1 MNGLE
6 KINERIRQ
14 DARAEMDTI
23 LSDAGKRAEITRRGY
38 ADRARQMTD
47 DAARRRQESC
57 AERLERLRSSADME
71 RRQLLLGAKQECIEA
86 VFERAAELLCQ
97 LPREDYV
104 ALLARTARQN
114 GDGTEEIILSAADHD
129 AVGDAVVAAANAD
142 GASFTLSAETREMGG
157 GLILKRG
164 LVEINCSFQTQ
175 LHAMRQTQAS
185 DVARILFD

>member
-14 DARAEMDTI
+14 DARSEMDTI
-23 LSDAGKRAEITRRGY
+23 LSDAGKRAEIAQRGY

-47 DAARRRQESC
+47 DAARRRQEVS
-57 AERLERLRSSADME
+57 AERMARLRSSADME
-71 RRQLLLGAKQECIEA
+71 RRQLLLGAKQDCIDA
-86 VFERAAELLCQ
+86 VFDRAAELLCQ
-97 LPREDYV
+97 LPQEDYI

-114 GDGTEEIILSAADHD
+114 GDGTEEIILSAADRD
-129 AVGDAVVAAANAD
+129 AIGSAVVAAANES
-142 GASFTLSAETREMGG
+142 GASFTLCTETREMGG

-175 LHAMRQTQAS
+175 LRALRQTQAS

>member
-14 DARAEMDTI
+14 DARAEMDAI
-23 LSDAGKRAEITRRGY
+23 LSDAGKRAEISQKGY
-38 ADRARQMTD
+38 ADQARQLTD
-47 DAARRRQESC
+47 DAARRRQEAC

-71 RRQLLLGAKQECIEA
+71 RRQLLLGVKQECIDA
-86 VFERAAELLCQ
+86 VFDRAAELLCQ
-97 LPREDYV
+97 LPREDYI

-114 GDGTEEIILSAADHD
+114 GDGTEEIILSAADRD
-129 AVGDAVVAAANAD
+129 AIGSAVVAAANAD

-164 LVEINCSFQTQ
+164 LVETNCSFRTQ
-175 LHAMRQTQAS
+175 LHALRQTQAS